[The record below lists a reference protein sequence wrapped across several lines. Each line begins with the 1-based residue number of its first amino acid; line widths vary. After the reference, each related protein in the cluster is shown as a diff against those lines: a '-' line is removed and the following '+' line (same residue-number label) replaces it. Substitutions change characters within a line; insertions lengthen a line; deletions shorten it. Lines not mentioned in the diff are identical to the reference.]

1 MIEGHP
7 VRKAVTII
15 AGVSS
20 PVTALKACSP

>member
-1 MIEGHP
+1 MMEGHP

-20 PVTALKACSP
+20 PVTALNACRP